1 MIVMSGFLQFVNFI
15 HQNDMWYVYDVVSN
29 EYVVY
34 WNPRFPVTVSRI
46 DKNRVVSS
54 WPDEVLAKEI
64 IDSLN
69 FCRMFSD

>member
-1 MIVMSGFLQFVNFI
+1 MSGFLQFVNFI
-15 HQNDMWYVYDVVSN
+15 HQNDMWYSYDVVSN

-34 WNPRFPVTVSRI
+34 WNPSFASPATIARI
-46 DKNRVVSS
+46 DKNRVVGS

-69 FCRMFSD
+69 FCRMFSE